1 MKPVRVGAATLAS
14 AGLIASGTQLLV
26 LNTGHAAG
34 VDARPAL
41 LTKPAATPK
50 LPASPAKAALVY
62 ATTWVNVRA
71 SASTSSRILGVLPKG
86 GHVGSRGPSVNG
98 WTPVTYQGTNAWI
111 ATTYLTTTPSAPS
124 AGAGSGSSSSSSSA
138 HGALVYATT
147 RVNVRASATTS
158 SAILGVLP
166 KGGHVG
172 SRGPSLNG
180 WTPVNYQGTNA
191 WIATTYLTTTPST
204 GPAEAETAAPA
215 KAIVY
220 ATSSVRVRAGA
231 TTSSAILGS
240 LNVGDHVGTRG
251 TPVNGWTPV
260 SYRGANAW
268 VASAYLSTSKPV
280 AAPPANNTSSSP
292 SSNSGT
298 TASSWSVLRAN
309 GSSGLDGLRPS
320 ATGIVNRTVAV
331 FPQIKTIYGVH
342 ADSLPDHPS
351 GHAVDLMLPHG
362 AADNALGWSI
372 ANYFKSHATELGVQ
386 YIMFDN
392 KIWNIARNSEGWRA
406 VADRGSVTANHMDH
420 VHITTIWD

>member
-1 MKPVRVGAATLAS
+1 MSAMKPVRVGAATLAS
-14 AGLIASGTQLLV
+14 AGLIASGTQLLA

-34 VDARPAL
+34 VDTRPAL

-50 LPASPAKAALVY
+50 LPTAPAKAALVY

-86 GHVGSRGPSVNG
+86 GHVGSRGASVNG
-98 WTPVTYQGTNAWI
+98 WTPVTYQGTHAWM
-111 ATTYLTTTPSAPS
+111 ATRYLTTAPSTPST
-124 AGAGSGSSSSSSSA
+124 SSKVTTPASTV
-138 HGALVYATT
+138 VYATT
-147 RVNVRASATTS
+147 AV
-158 SAILGVLP
+158 
-166 KGGHVG
+166 H
-172 SRGPSLNG
+172 
-180 WTPVNYQGTNA
+180 
-191 WIATTYLTTTPST
+191 
-204 GPAEAETAAPA
+204 
-215 KAIVY
+215 
-220 ATSSVRVRAGA
+220 VRAGA
-231 TTSSAILGS
+231 TTGSAILGT
-240 LNVGDHVGTRG
+240 LGRGDHVGTRG

-268 VASAYLSTSKPV
+268 VASAYLSTRQPGASST
-280 AAPPANNTSSSP
+280 AGAPTSSGAKG
-292 SSNSGT
+292 GT
-298 TASSWSVLRAN
+298 TASSWSILRAN

>member
-14 AGLIASGTQLLV
+14 AGLIASGTQLLA

-34 VDARPAL
+34 VDTRPAL

-50 LPASPAKAALVY
+50 LPTAPAKAALVY

-86 GHVGSRGPSVNG
+86 GHVGSRGASV
-98 WTPVTYQGTNAWI
+98 
-111 ATTYLTTTPSAPS
+111 
-124 AGAGSGSSSSSSSA
+124 
-138 HGALVYATT
+138 
-147 RVNVRASATTS
+147 
-158 SAILGVLP
+158 
-166 KGGHVG
+166 
-172 SRGPSLNG
+172 NG

-191 WIATTYLTTTPST
+191 WIATTYLTTTPSASSNT
-204 GPAEAETAAPA
+204 GSRSSGGSSSSPS
-215 KAIVY
+215 VY
-220 ATSSVRVRAGA
+220 ATTWVNVRASASTSSRILGVLPKGGHVTSRGASVNGWTPVTYQGTHAWMATRYLTTAPSTPSTSSKATTPASTVVYATTAVHVRAGA
-231 TTSSAILGS
+231 TTGSAILGT

-268 VASAYLSTSKPV
+268 VASAYLSTRQPR
-280 AAPPANNTSSSP
+280 TSSTAGAP
-292 SSNSGT
+292 TSSGAKGGT
-298 TASSWSVLRAN
+298 TASSWSILRAN